1 MTAKECIEFVDSV
14 KPNAFSPYQKL
25 VWLGQIEGKIASE
38 IFLMAPAEL
47 EKFAYKDGVT
57 DGVKELLVDPP
68 YDDIYVAYL
77 TAKVDSKNGE
87 FNRMSTAAQSFN
99 RLWNEFSAYIA
110 SLYNPAAGF
119 LEEAE
124 SVMTETTE
132 EEDKE
137 FELIME

>member
-1 MTAKECIEFVDSV
+1 MTARECIEFVDGV
-14 KPNAFSPYQKL
+14 KPNAFSPNTKL
-25 VWLGQIEGKIASE
+25 VWLGQLEGKIASE

-47 EKFAYKDGVT
+47 KQFSYRASADQY
-57 DGVKELLVDPP
+57 KELLVDPP

-87 FNRMSTAAQSFN
+87 FNRLSTAAQSFN

-110 SLYNPAAGF
+110 NTYNPAAGYYG
-119 LEEAE
+119 EPG
-124 SVMTETTE
+124 SDRRETTE
-132 EEDKE
+132 EEETE